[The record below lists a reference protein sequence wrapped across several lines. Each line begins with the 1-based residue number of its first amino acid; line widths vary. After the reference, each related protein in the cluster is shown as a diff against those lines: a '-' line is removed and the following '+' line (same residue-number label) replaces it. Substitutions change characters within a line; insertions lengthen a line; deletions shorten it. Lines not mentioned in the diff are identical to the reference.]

1 MQIYVNRIKNRI
13 VFRLKTDN
21 KLELQLEETMKQLRS
36 TQTNRKKNKNSE
48 HVQKVKMVE
57 VVVCIV
63 MWLITV
69 ISKHQRCY
77 LPLYPTKCLVH

>member
-13 VFRLKTDN
+13 VFRLKTGN

-57 VVVCIV
+57 VVACIV
-63 MWLITV
+63 TWLITV
-69 ISKHQRCY
+69 ISKYQRCY
-77 LPLYPTKCLVH
+77 LPLYPTKCLVD

>member
-13 VFRLKTDN
+13 AFRLKTDN

-36 TQTNRKKNKNSE
+36 TQANRKKNKNSE

-57 VVVCIV
+57 VVACIV
-63 MWLITV
+63 TWLITV
-69 ISKHQRCY
+69 ISKYQRCY
-77 LPLYPTKCLVH
+77 LPLYPTKCLVD

>member
-13 VFRLKTDN
+13 VFRLKTGN
-21 KLELQLEETMKQLRS
+21 KLELQLEETKKQLRS

-57 VVVCIV
+57 VVACIV
-63 MWLITV
+63 AWLITV
-69 ISKHQRCY
+69 ISKYQRCY
-77 LPLYPTKCLVH
+77 LPLYPTKCLVD